1 MADRREALIA
11 LLDPIKGRK
20 YAVVD
25 AAHFDELQTNLTD
38 AGLPYRPLY
47 LDELGKNMD
56 AAGPHL
62 VELPDRGAARRLLA
76 IVGDK
81 PAVVWWVWPD
91 DGKDPGEA
99 IYEHLRTINMVEIP
113 TEPESDSPDEDE
125 EAEALDTA
133 DTGPADH
140 GHDHHS
146 HEHPPQP
153 KPRRYDLVVF
163 RHADS
168 SVMEM
173 VLPILDAH
181 QVSRLFGEALAIVLS
196 SDQSNTP
203 SPQDEKV
210 DENGFIVFARPAI
223 LPPLPPGWLRIRPR
237 QIQALNAAK
246 LDPDAKF
253 SYWYV
258 EEFMR
263 HKLAEYYYAVSDEGK
278 REMVLN
284 GRRYAKSFG
293 LRDSQSQAHFVT
305 LMWTIGPNF
314 FLSPGFK
321 EITYDEKMDGP
332 AKIAAYY
339 DVDRQLAADAIMNA
353 DDRYWYPEMISRKD
367 QKRHG

>member
-1 MADRREALIA
+1 MADRGEALIA

-25 AAHFDELQTNLTD
+25 AAHFDELQTNLTG

-62 VELPDRGAARRLLA
+62 VELSDRGAARRLIA
-76 IVGDK
+76 IIGDK

-91 DGKDPGEA
+91 EGEDPGEA
-99 IYEHLRTINMVEIP
+99 IYQHLRTINMVEIP
-113 TEPESDSPDEDE
+113 AEPEADSPGEDE
-125 EAEALDTA
+125 EAEALSVA
-133 DTGPADH
+133 DTGHEDH
-140 GHDHHS
+140 GYHS
-146 HEHPPQP
+146 HEHPQP
-153 KPRRYDLVVF
+153 KPRSYDLVIF
-163 RHADS
+163 RHGDP

-173 VLPILDAH
+173 VLPLLDVH
-181 QVSRLFGEALAIVLS
+181 QVSRLFGEALAVVLS
-196 SDQSNTP
+196 SDASVTA
-203 SPQDEKV
+203 SPQDKKV
-210 DENGFIVFARPAI
+210 DENGFIVFARPAN
-223 LPPLPPGWLRIRPR
+223 LPPLPRGWLRMRPR
-237 QIQALNAAK
+237 QIRALNAAK

-253 SYWYV
+253 AYWYV

-284 GRRYAKSFG
+284 GRRYAQSFG
-293 LRDSQSQAHFVT
+293 LRDSPSQAHFIT

-314 FLSPGFK
+314 FLSPGFR
-321 EITYDEKMDGP
+321 EITYNEGIDGP
-332 AKIAAYY
+332 AKISAYY
-339 DVDRQLAADAIMNA
+339 AVDRELAADAIMNA